1 MNEKTMGHIAYE
13 AFHGAAAPHDMPP
26 LEWHEVRVSDRAAWH
41 AAATAVLAQPHE
53 GTIVGGPIEMRDYDY
68 VTLAQPHRLEYP
80 ADALGFPTKLPAGTK
95 LRMVKPAPRALGI
108 TYETGAACKAGDW
121 PQYFVIPGTETPL
134 DGPEADART
143 NDLVA
148 EPRKEPTK

>member
-1 MNEKTMGHIAYE
+1 
-13 AFHGAAAPHDMPP
+13 
-26 LEWHEVRVSDRAAWH
+26 
-41 AAATAVLAQPHE
+41 
-53 GTIVGGPIEMRDYDY
+53 
-68 VTLAQPHRLEYP
+68 
-80 ADALGFPTKLPAGTK
+80 
-95 LRMVKPAPRALGI
+95 MVKPEPGALGI

-121 PQYFVIPGTETPL
+121 PQHFVIPGTETSL